1 VGGVCSLQVVCV
13 TLPGCQNLLSSC
25 HCKSCV
31 FSSCWYNA
39 CRWLGSN
46 LSLAGFFLF
55 SLFFLK
61 NYNFVLFVV
70 GISNLV
76 FIFLFFIFYFYS
88 WPFYRSFIYLQF
100 HPSIPMAYIFFLI
113 WSSFFYFFGLLLNW
127 FFFSISPFIQKII
140 CIFYFNFDILSF
152 DFFLYF
158 W

>member
-1 VGGVCSLQVVCV
+1 MVHVMQALAYERRLLPSSGMYV

-39 CRWLGSN
+39 CKWLGSN

-70 GISNLV
+70 GILNLV

-100 HPSIPMAYIFFLI
+100 HPSIPMAYIFFSNLVLI
-113 WSSFFYFFGLLLNW
+113 LLFFR
-127 FFFSISPFIQKII
+127 PFVKL
-140 CIFYFNFDILSF
+140 IFLFNFTLHSKNY
-152 DFFLYF
+152 LYF
-158 W
+158 LFQF